1 MSPAERQRLRAIPA
15 RIPGE
20 AVSEQGI
27 PALESDFQLSRSPG
41 CFVVTLS
48 SDGSEVYIG
57 EDWVGLGTSEDEG
70 GLEGCSED
78 RPGLVFLADGQMFPV
93 GGKTT
98 KSASSIYTEAGA
110 AGTTL
115 LLALIP
121 DPDSGLTGIVYRAI
135 HVSGTISGN
144 LGVWDDARDYLPP
157 VTYDEYHIVPIAM
170 LDLTYSGGIAKVR
183 DVYWNLDKPVVT
195 IGNVSSIEHPWKISV
210 DGSNFSVLGGYVNI
224 GAWLYPAFS
233 GMVSVAGIGPIALG
247 AVNTYVWLT
256 VTHPNTGAPYSTC
269 TLLSGT
275 VLPKSSYVFDA
286 IPSDGTAPPFP
297 LVGYCTMILP
307 VGIITSSGQIY
318 QHLLEDQ
325 FVPWG
330 STTSWSMTVGYRDTG
345 SAIQAVVAGCSQI
358 CGVQA
363 GPGSISYVTLVPY
376 SLNCP

>member
-78 RPGLVFLADGQMFPV
+78 RPGLVFLADGRMFPV

-157 VTYDEYHIVPIAM
+157 TTYDDYHIVPIAAM
-170 LDLTYSGGIAKVR
+170 DLIYAGGVAKIR
-183 DVYWNLDKPVVT
+183 DVYWNLDKPAVSLGGIGTEIATVQLTGLHPFSPAAGVRMYTGDVYGNGSTSAATASNVAIRIPGIAPNVT
-195 IGNVSSIEHPWKISV
+195 VPAFGAWNTVPKCGAIGYRGTTWI
-210 DGSNFSVLGGYVNI
+210 GSAGLRTETVYETFGLLVLG
-224 GAWLYPAFS
+224 
-233 GMVSVAGIGPIALG
+233 
-247 AVNTYVWLT
+247 
-256 VTHPNTGAPYSTC
+256 
-269 TLLSGT
+269 
-275 VLPKSSYVFDA
+275 
-286 IPSDGTAPPFP
+286 
-297 LVGYCTMILP
+297 
-307 VGIITSSGQIY
+307 
-318 QHLLEDQ
+318 
-325 FVPWG
+325 
-330 STTSWSMTVGYRDTG
+330 
-345 SAIQAVVAGCSQI
+345 
-358 CGVQA
+358 
-363 GPGSISYVTLVPY
+363 
-376 SLNCP
+376 